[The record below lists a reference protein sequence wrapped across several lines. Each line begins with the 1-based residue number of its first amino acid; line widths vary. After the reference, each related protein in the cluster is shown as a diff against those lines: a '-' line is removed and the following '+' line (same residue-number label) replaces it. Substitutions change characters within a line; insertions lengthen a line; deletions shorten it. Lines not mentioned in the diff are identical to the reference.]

1 MVEKLP
7 VKHMINLA
15 AARYIAVAAE
25 AEASANEW
33 AVVIA
38 IIDDGGHLV
47 LLQRMDG
54 TQLASIDLATQ
65 KALSALIYRR
75 PTKAFEDSLLGG
87 RQAVLALPGALPVN
101 GGLPLTYGGDLIG
114 AIGISG
120 VTAEQDAQ
128 IAAAGV
134 AALKSLRE

>member
-1 MVEKLP
+1 MEKLP

-15 AARYIAVAAE
+15 VARCIAVAAE
-25 AEASANEW
+25 AEASANGW
-33 AVVIA
+33 AVVIS
-38 IIDDGGHLV
+38 IVDDGGHLV

-75 PTKAFEDSLLGG
+75 PTKAFEESLIGG

-101 GGLPLTYGGDLIG
+101 GGLPLYYSGDLIG

-128 IAAAGV
+128 IATAGV
-134 AALKSLRE
+134 AAFKSLCE

>member
-1 MVEKLP
+1 MEKLP

-15 AARYIAVAAE
+15 VACCIAAAAE
-25 AEASANEW
+25 AEARANDW
-33 AVVIA
+33 AVVIS
-38 IIDDGGHLV
+38 IVDDGGHLV

-75 PTKAFEDSLLGG
+75 PTQAFEESLIGG

-101 GGLPLTYGGDLIG
+101 GGLPLYYSGDLIG

-134 AALKSLRE
+134 AALKSLCE

>member
-1 MVEKLP
+1 MMEKLP
-7 VKHMINLA
+7 VKHRINLA
-15 AARYIAVAAE
+15 AARHIAGAAE
-25 AEASANEW
+25 AEASDNNW

-54 TQLASIDLATQ
+54 TQLASIDFATQ
-65 KALSALIYRR
+65 KALSSLIYQR

-101 GGLPLTYGGDLIG
+101 GGLPLYYGGDLIG

-134 AALKSLRE
+134 ASLKSMSE

>member
-1 MVEKLP
+1 MEKLP

-15 AARYIAVAAE
+15 VARCIAAAAE
-25 AEASANEW
+25 AEASANDW
-33 AVVIA
+33 AVVIS
-38 IIDDGGHLV
+38 IVDDGGHLV

-75 PTKAFEDSLLGG
+75 PTKAFEESLIGG
-87 RQAVLALPGALPVN
+87 RQAVLALPGALSVN
-101 GGLPLTYGGDLIG
+101 GGLPLYCSGDLIG

-134 AALKSLRE
+134 AAFKSLCE

>member
-1 MVEKLP
+1 MEKLP

-15 AARYIAVAAE
+15 VARCIAAAAE
-25 AEASANEW
+25 AEASANDW
-33 AVVIA
+33 AVVIS
-38 IIDDGGHLV
+38 IVDDGGHLV

-75 PTKAFEDSLLGG
+75 PTKAFEESLIGG

-101 GGLPLTYGGDLIG
+101 GGLPLYYSGDLIG

-134 AALKSLRE
+134 AVLKSLCE

>member
-1 MVEKLP
+1 
-7 VKHMINLA
+7 MINLA
-15 AARYIAVAAE
+15 VARCIAAAAE
-25 AEASANEW
+25 AEASANGW
-33 AVVIA
+33 AVA
-38 IIDDGGHLV
+38 ISIVDDGGHLV

-75 PTKAFEDSLLGG
+75 PSKAFEESLIGG

-101 GGLPLTYGGDLIG
+101 GGLPLYYSRDLIG

-134 AALKSLRE
+134 AALKSLCE

>member
-1 MVEKLP
+1 MEKLP

-15 AARYIAVAAE
+15 VARCIAAAAE
-25 AEASANEW
+25 AEASANDW
-33 AVVIA
+33 AVVIS
-38 IIDDGGHLV
+38 IVDDGGHLV

-75 PTKAFEDSLLGG
+75 PTKAFEESLIGG

-101 GGLPLTYGGDLIG
+101 GGLPLYYSGDLIG

-134 AALKSLRE
+134 AALKSLCE

>member
-1 MVEKLP
+1 MEKLP

-15 AARYIAVAAE
+15 GARCIAAAAE
-25 AEASANEW
+25 AEASANDW
-33 AVVIA
+33 AVVIT

-65 KALSALIYRR
+65 KALSALMYRR
-75 PTKAFEDSLLGG
+75 PTKAFEESLIGG

-101 GGLPLTYGGDLIG
+101 GGLPLYYAGDLIG
-114 AIGISG
+114 AIGVSG

-128 IAAAGV
+128 IAAAGG
-134 AALKSLRE
+134 AAFQSLRE